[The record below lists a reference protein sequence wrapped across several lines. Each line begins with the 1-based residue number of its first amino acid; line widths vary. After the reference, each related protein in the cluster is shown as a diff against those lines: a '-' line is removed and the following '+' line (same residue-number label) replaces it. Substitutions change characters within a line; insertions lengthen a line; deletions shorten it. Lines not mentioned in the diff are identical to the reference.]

1 MRTTRSHLAFGLS
14 GVCARVRARTTSE
27 GRKRT
32 LRHATVFVDEARHGG
47 LGGLV
52 ASSGEGHWNT
62 GGQTEEHAPTA
73 VAESESTRTRDS
85 GPWSL
90 AGEAQTAVMQLIGSR
105 GAALERCVVRTV
117 WVALQVAQRRAWSVG
132 GRTNEEVRGVESSKQ
147 TTPWLQEVEASWCR
161 TRRASANV
169 REDNEL
175 RLALQRGDQASGESR
190 ALAERKPACF
200 PYAQSG
206 CNLSHAPSSFRQRTR
221 RSQLIYWAFSRRG
234 HCCGCDCHSKRA
246 LLLRSCEQR
255 VPASIG

>member
-1 MRTTRSHLAFGLS
+1 LRTTRSHLAFGLS

-117 WVALQVAQRRAWSVG
+117 WVALQVAQRRACLVGWWTNERGAEGSRIEQANDSLVAG
-132 GRTNEEVRGVESSKQ
+132 GRGKLVQDEEGERERARG
-147 TTPWLQEVEASWCR
+147 
-161 TRRASANV
+161 
-169 REDNEL
+169 
-175 RLALQRGDQASGESR
+175 
-190 ALAERKPACF
+190 
-200 PYAQSG
+200 
-206 CNLSHAPSSFRQRTR
+206 QRTEAGAAAGR
-221 RSQLIYWAFSRRG
+221 PGLGREPSISGAQTRVFSVCAIGVQSLPRPLEFPPTNTPQPAHLLGLLPARS
-234 HCCGCDCHSKRA
+234 
-246 LLLRSCEQR
+246 LLWL
-255 VPASIG
+255 